1 MGRFQLQAFGSDK
14 LNHKRMYQIIQRDNK
29 NSSNR
34 YLNYN

>member
-1 MGRFQLQAFGSDK
+1 MGRFQLQTFGSDK
-14 LNHKRMYQIIQRDNK
+14 LNLKRMYQIIQRDRI